1 MVNLHI
7 WQKVYGYV
15 NKCLKLQECLNWT
28 PLPACNTK
36 LAICAVGFVFIA
48 PLGGNTTHD
57 IMSKQEL
64 ISRHQCTN
72 KGCLEFFLHSG
83 DEVMKQNAKGYL
95 ALRYFKK
102 RQNGRRFLFT
112 KVAETHSIW
121 KDVRWN
127 RNLNMISS
135 FCVTLKLKTN
145 LISFHN

>member
-1 MVNLHI
+1 MDSI
-7 WQKVYGYV
+7 
-15 NKCLKLQECLNWT
+15 
-28 PLPACNTK
+28 ACVQYK

-64 ISRHQCTN
+64 ISWHQCTN

-102 RQNGRRFLFT
+102 TQKRKTIPIQ
-112 KVAETHSIW
+112 K
-121 KDVRWN
+121 
-127 RNLNMISS
+127 SS
-135 FCVTLKLKTN
+135 
-145 LISFHN
+145 

>member
-1 MVNLHI
+1 MDSI
-7 WQKVYGYV
+7 
-15 NKCLKLQECLNWT
+15 
-28 PLPACNTK
+28 ACVQYK

-102 RQNGRRFLFT
+102 TQKRKTIPIQ
-112 KVAETHSIW
+112 K
-121 KDVRWN
+121 
-127 RNLNMISS
+127 SS
-135 FCVTLKLKTN
+135 
-145 LISFHN
+145 